1 MNPVRVWVTRDE
13 PEDGELGAALRS
25 AGLEPVWH
33 PVLARRL
40 RADALGLLEELGE
53 QDWLVLM
60 SRYAIEAIPAASVRS
75 RVAALGPTTAGALRR
90 LGIDAWVE
98 VRDATFEEFAGAIA
112 GKLRDREVTS
122 RRE

>member
-53 QDWLVLM
+53 QDWLVLT
-60 SRYAIEAIPAASVRS
+60 SRYAIEAIPAASVRCCSSSSGTSS
-75 RVAALGPTTAGALRR
+75 RTPKLVRSSAAARTR
-90 LGIDAWVE
+90 
-98 VRDATFEEFAGAIA
+98 
-112 GKLRDREVTS
+112 
-122 RRE
+122 